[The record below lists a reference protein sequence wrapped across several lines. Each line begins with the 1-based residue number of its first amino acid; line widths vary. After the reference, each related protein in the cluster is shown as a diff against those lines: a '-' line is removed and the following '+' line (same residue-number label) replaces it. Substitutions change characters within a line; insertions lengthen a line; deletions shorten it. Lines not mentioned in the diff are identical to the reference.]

1 MSSTARATRD
11 VIRRKR
17 KKKRK
22 RLPAARA
29 RARER
34 DDPASSYARDSVWAT
49 TEERICAVPAQA
61 FVPVLTRHGAT
72 VDHPFP

>member
-1 MSSTARATRD
+1 M
-11 VIRRKR
+11 IRRKR

-34 DDPASSYARDSVWAT
+34 DDLASSYARDSVWAT
-49 TEERICAVPAQA
+49 TEERTARFRRKPS
-61 FVPVLTRHGAT
+61 F
-72 VDHPFP
+72 PF